1 MGPRDKV
8 DMLSRRPL
16 CHNVCLM
23 VHLAVHASDQPRAHK
38 SQSVRI
44 FQTRGDTVVIRRA
57 CVRFYSKANVRF
69 QKFVSCAIVPRDAWL
84 GTLPVNHAPSSRLSD
99 IDRLSGRGNVSP
111 ISISTRTPRDTRE
124 CTRTAPADRKTG
136 SLRIMKNWV
145 TQSDGLLVSTSLH
158 ENRP

>member
-1 MGPRDKV
+1 MRTINLNAYKSPSV
-8 DMLSRRPL
+8 PSYFSNSRGYGCYSP
-16 CHNVCLM
+16 
-23 VHLAVHASDQPRAHK
+23 
-38 SQSVRI
+38 SVR
-44 FQTRGDTVVIRRA
+44 A
-57 CVRFYSKANVRF
+57 CFYSKANVRL
-69 QKFVSCAIVPRDAWL
+69 QKFVSCAIVPRDARL
-84 GTLPVNHAPSSRLSD
+84 GTLTVNHASSSRLSD

-124 CTRTAPADRKTG
+124 CARTAPADRKTG